1 MDLSSLLTAQFLTVG
16 LVFARIGAAMVFMPG
31 FGETF
36 IPMRHRLVGAVLL
49 SFAIAP
55 VVLGPAVPTTV
66 IGLFQILGLEVT
78 IGLWIGITARIMM
91 TSLQFAGAQVG
102 MMAGLSNAFAPD
114 MGSFQGSTLI
124 ASAFL
129 IAGIA
134 LIFASDL
141 HHLIIESL
149 ILSYEVFPAGNIL
162 TGDLAQQIVKATGA
176 SFYIGLGIVTPF
188 LIMAVVMNLGLGL
201 ANRMM
206 PSLPVFFVA
215 APVLIGAGLF
225 VLTFASP
232 HMLRGFAEQFAEWL
246 GMLSL

>member
-1 MDLSSLLTAQFLTVG
+1 MDLSGLLTAQFLTVA
-16 LVFARIGAAMVFMPG
+16 LVFARIGAAVVFMPG

-36 IPMRHRLVGAVLL
+36 IPTRHRLAGAVLL
-49 SFAIAP
+49 ALAFAPI
-55 VVLGPAVPTTV
+55 VQGPPLPDT
-66 IGLFQILGLEVT
+66 ILGLLRLLILEVT
-78 IGLWIGITARIMM
+78 IGIWIGMTARIMM
-91 TSLQFAGAQVG
+91 TSLQFAGAQIG

-124 ASAFL
+124 ATAFL

-134 LIFASDL
+134 LIFASDM
-141 HHLIIESL
+141 HHLIIEAL
-149 ILSYEVFPAGNIL
+149 IQSYDVFPAGTIL
-162 TGDLAQQIVKATGA
+162 VGDLAQQMVKAVSA

-188 LIMAVVMNLGLGL
+188 IIMAVVMNLGLGL

-225 VLTFASP
+225 VLVFAAPS
-232 HMLRGFAEQFAEWL
+232 MLRSFATRFTEWL
-246 GMLSL
+246 GLLTL